1 MRHWVGMLDGLAF
14 LLVDQVEDG
23 LRHVRDNMPDVAG
36 LDDLL
41 AYFDETYVRG
51 TSRRVRCSYNPPYPP
66 PVWNVHDATISG
78 TERTNNAC
86 EDWNSGLATL
96 LGHQYPSVFQL
107 VGVLQQDAALAETA
121 MIQDA
126 RGRAPAKRQ
135 QPAAQL
141 HQRRLR
147 QLCCDVRDGRM
158 TVSETLHELGH
169 CIRLC

>member
-1 MRHWVGMLDGLAF
+1 MLDGLAF

-51 TSRRVRCSYNPPYPP
+51 TYPP
-66 PVWNVHDATISG
+66 PAWNVHDATISG

-86 EDWNSGLATL
+86 EDWNNGLATL

-158 TVSETLHELGH
+158 IVSETLHELGH